1 MRQAAMTLAA
11 CSDKQIGTHTTG
23 AAMSSFN
30 VREEITNRIV
40 SLLEKGVL
48 PWRQGWSGGE
58 PHSNASTGLPYKGIN
73 AILLGISGFSDPRWL
88 TMKQAN
94 AMKDA
99 EHPNGLH
106 VRKGEKATMIVR
118 MVDVPQSVADD
129 KVDGD
134 IIAEDSK
141 SRLVMK
147 SYYVFNAQQ
156 IDGMPVRALPERS
169 IESHAAV
176 EHMLAGLKADGLVL
190 LEGGQKA
197 FYMPKADSITLPDR
211 NRFDSGVERSSVLLH
226 EMAHATGH
234 SKRKDRFDLF
244 GKLSTVEARAREEL
258 KAELASAMLGAELGL
273 PLGDFHI
280 ENHAAYVGSWLE
292 ALKKDKT
299 EIFKAAA
306 GAQHIC
312 DWLNGHAVVPEQK
325 VEAKA
330 EAQTIAA
337 NDEVL
342 PPADKP
348 KRRAGMRM

>member
-1 MRQAAMTLAA
+1 
-11 CSDKQIGTHTTG
+11 
-23 AAMSSFN
+23 MSSFN
-30 VREEITNRIV
+30 VREDITNRIV
-40 SLLEKGVL
+40 SLLEKGVF

-58 PHSNASTGLPYKGIN
+58 PHSNASTGQAYKGIN
-73 AILLGISGFSDPRWL
+73 QILLGMSGFSDPRWV

-118 MVDVPQSVADD
+118 MVDVPKSLGED

-134 IIAEDSK
+134 VVAEDSK

-147 SYYVFNAQQ
+147 AYYVFNAQQ
-156 IDGMPVRALPERS
+156 IDGMPVQALPERA

-176 EHMLAGLKADGLVL
+176 EHMLTGLKADGLVL

-211 NRFDSGVERSSVLLH
+211 NRFDSGAERSSVLLH

-234 SKRKDRFDLF
+234 SKRQDRFGLF

-258 KAELASAMLGAELGL
+258 RAELASAMLGAELGL

-312 DWLNGHAVVPEQK
+312 DWLNGHAVVPEHK
-325 VEAKA
+325 TEEKE
-330 EAQTIAA
+330 EAQMAAA
-337 NDEVL
+337 NDEV
-342 PPADKP
+342 PVSDEAPK